1 MKSPY
6 RKSAIFFNKILTE
19 SKVVLLMNAMI
30 GVPYIKKVNKL
41 HYVSNG
47 QEAIVT
53 TVDGQQYKIVV
64 TPIGK

>member
-1 MKSPY
+1 MKPSY
-6 RKSAIFFNKILTE
+6 RRSAIFFNKLVTE

-41 HYVSNG
+41 NYVSNG

-53 TVDGQQYKIVV
+53 TVDGQQYKITV